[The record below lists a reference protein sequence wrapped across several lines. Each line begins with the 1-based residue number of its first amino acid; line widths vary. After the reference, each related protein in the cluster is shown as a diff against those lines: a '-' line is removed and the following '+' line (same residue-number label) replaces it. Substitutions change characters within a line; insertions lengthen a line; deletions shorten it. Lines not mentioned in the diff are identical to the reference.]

1 MGAVGFAGGAESDK
15 LMSVQMDMM
24 QTNPG
29 QNNEQVVC
37 VENIGPA
44 QRRKRVRFGFVMLAV
59 SAAIAAALLFFG
71 ASRWWR
77 LGLFFPLATSVIGF
91 FQAYEKT

>member
-1 MGAVGFAGGAESDK
+1 
-15 LMSVQMDMM
+15 MSVPNELMGTDPDR
-24 QTNPG
+24 NS
-29 QNNEQVVC
+29 EQVVC

-59 SAAIAAALLFFG
+59 SAAIAAALLLSG
-71 ASRWWR
+71 ANRWWR
-77 LGLFFPLATSVIGF
+77 LGLFSPFATSAIGF